1 VLRDDGTRRIVVQSV
16 DRVWPAD
23 VTVIRLPAEDGQIDP
38 NAIMAALRSE
48 GLQNL
53 LVEGGGITIARF
65 LEAGLLTRLQ
75 VAISPLLIGDGP
87 QGLTLPNPME
97 KLSDAIRPEM
107 WTFLLGTDVV
117 FDCGLG
123 PQAAEANRP
132 RH

>member
-1 VLRDDGTRRIVVQSV
+1 
-16 DRVWPAD
+16 
-23 VTVIRLPAEDGQIDP
+23 
-38 NAIMAALRSE
+38 
-48 GLQNL
+48 
-53 LVEGGGITIARF
+53 
-65 LEAGLLTRLQ
+65 
-75 VAISPLLIGDGP
+75 
-87 QGLTLPNPME
+87 ME